1 MRHRKGN
8 KKLGKPTD
16 QRIALLRT
24 LMVAFFSN
32 QKIKT
37 TDTRAKEVRKL
48 AEKLITFAKEG
59 TLASRRQ
66 ALKVLPNAEIV
77 KSIFNDI
84 APKFSQRNGGYTR
97 LTKVGIRQGD
107 AATISLLELVD

>member
-37 TDTRAKEVRKL
+37 TDTRAKEVRKV
-48 AEKLITFAKEG
+48 AEKIITYAKEG
-59 TLASRRQ
+59 SLSSRRQ
-66 ALKVLPNAEIV
+66 ALKLLPNAEII
-77 KSIFNDI
+77 KSVFNDL
-84 APKFSQRNGGYTR
+84 APRFVERNGGYTR
-97 LTKVGIRQGD
+97 LTKLGLRQGD